1 MGMTD
6 VEIKS
11 IPNGVSFVEYL
22 GEIFVEHG
30 VDFAKMLCE
39 NKLSIETERTIIFNL
54 KDHLDNDRQ
63 LRITLGYF
71 E

>member
-1 MGMTD
+1 MTD

-11 IPNGVSFVEYL
+11 IPNGVSFIEYL
-22 GEIFVEHG
+22 GEIFVEYG

-39 NKLSIETERTIIFNL
+39 DKLCIETERTIIFNL

-63 LRITLGYF
+63 LRITLEDF